1 MIGKSDH
8 RKPRKYLAEK
18 LNIDRGEERSRTVK
32 SYQHVAD
39 CIQRDELVKFTQ
51 ELIRINSVFDPE
63 KTGFNEMD
71 RADEAVNSVCFF
83 IYQ

>member
-1 MIGKSDH
+1 M
-8 RKPRKYLAEK
+8 
-18 LNIDRGEERSRTVK
+18 K